1 MKSLKSLVLMQLKDK
16 IDFTITKDKKQLL
29 RLIIL
34 ELVKFIVI
42 TALVFLILYLCVQFI
57 FTHDETPQV
66 LILVLMLTLVLSTIS
81 CTAQLMKN
89 LYFADD
95 NRVLITL
102 PVPANK
108 IFISKIIVYYLYEL
122 KKSFSFLIPITL
134 AGVVLLITKGL
145 CSVLSAIWMIIPML
159 FIVMLPVLIGGLLSI
174 PAMFIYRFLKKYS
187 IIEVILFLVLLILAA
202 STVVYLINLIPE
214 NIDLHNQWP
223 IIKEAIRGFLKAVEE
238 KLFVISHLLYSIIGA
253 QENLK
258 YSFKLI
264 TFIEFGVTVFVNVI
278 LFILVYF
285 LSRPLFFNMMSKN
298 FEIKKNKID
307 SRENKKRGKYLTFIH
322 KEFTINLRT
331 MDISVNYLMVYIIV
345 PILILFLNAM
355 YKAMD
360 TRRLGDLLIYAFNIL
375 LICLPFLAS
384 NALVATYYSREGRT
398 GYLKKTKPIYAL
410 YPLFTKMFFNA
421 LFSVPAIF
429 ITVIVFG
436 VSVKFTV
443 IQIIIMG
450 FAILFLHLGH
460 MIFSAM
466 LDIMNPQNEQY
477 ATTGET
483 FDNPNENKSTIF
495 AFIISFIY
503 ALISYKLLSESSI
516 GGNISDLSFGMI
528 KLMIISFGYLM
539 ATLMLFIKRIRAF
552 YYEKQG

>member
-16 IDFTITKDKKQLL
+16 IDFTITKDRKQLL
-29 RLIIL
+29 RLLALSLI
-34 ELVKFIVI
+34 KFIAI
-42 TALVFLILYLCVQFI
+42 TAIVFLILYLCVQFI

-66 LILVLMLTLVLSTIS
+66 LILVLAFMLILSTIS

-102 PVPANK
+102 PVAANK

-134 AGVVLLITKGL
+134 SGVVLLISKGL
-145 CSVLSAIWMIIPML
+145 CSVTAAIWMFIPML

-174 PAMFIYRFLKKYS
+174 PTMFIYRFLKKYS
-187 IIEVILFLVLLILAA
+187 ILEVILFVVLLIATA
-202 STVVYLINLIPE
+202 STIVYLINLIPE
-214 NIDLHNQWP
+214 NIDLQNQWP
-223 IIKEAIRGFLKAVEE
+223 IIKEAIRSFLKAVEQ
-238 KLFVISHLLYSIIGA
+238 KLFVFSHLLYSIIGS

-264 TFIEFGVTVFVNVI
+264 NFIEFGVTVLADVV

-285 LSRPLFFNMMSKN
+285 ISRPFFFNMMSKN
-298 FEIKKNKID
+298 FEIKKNKIEAK
-307 SRENKKRGKYLTFIH
+307 ENKKRGKYATFIH
-322 KEFTINLRT
+322 KEFTINIRT
-331 MDISVNYLMVYIIV
+331 MNISVNYLIVYIIV

-384 NALVATYYSREGRT
+384 NALVATYYSHEGRT

-410 YPLFTKMFFNA
+410 YPLITKMFFNA
-421 LFSVPAIF
+421 VFSVPAIF

-436 VSVKFTV
+436 VSVKFSI
-443 IQIIIMG
+443 IQMIIMG
-450 FAILFLHLGH
+450 FAILLLHLGH

-483 FDNPNENKSTIF
+483 FDNPNENKSTIY
-495 AFIISFIY
+495 AFVISFVY
-503 ALISYKLLSESSI
+503 ALIAYKLLSESSI
-516 GGNISDLSFGMI
+516 GGDISDLTFGMI
-528 KLMIISFGYLM
+528 KLLIISLGYLGC
-539 ATLMLFIKRIRAF
+539 TLMMFIKRIKAF
-552 YYEKQG
+552 YYEIQG